1 MRFQSLVADCRKV
14 IAAAEKHEVELPSLG
29 CFRVALEEAL
39 EDLTVSKTRQINL
52 EAKRRE
58 TTGELHANLAIAIEA
73 RSRLKSYVKAAF
85 GWNDERLADFGM
97 NPGSQKR
104 CKSRESEVNNGSP
117 VYH

>member
-1 MRFQSLVADCRKV
+1 MRFQTLVADFRKV

-39 EDLTVSKTRQINL
+39 GDVTASKKRQTNL

-58 TTGELHANLAIAIEA
+58 TTDELHANLAIAVEA

-97 NPGSQKR
+97 NPGSRQRRK
-104 CKSRESEVNNGSP
+104 CKGAEVNNGSP
-117 VYH
+117 GYH